1 MKKQRIFSGVQP
13 SGDLHIGN
21 YLGAIKQFVEL
32 QENADAV
39 FCIVDEHAITVPQ
52 IPKELRTKT
61 LEIAMLY
68 LAAGIDPKRSTMFIQ
83 SHVPAHA
90 ELGWILNTMTPLG
103 ELRRMTQ
110 FKEKAKVEKEHFYDI
125 FAKYTEELLSAILR
139 KEKYDALEVRGLE
152 LADLV
157 MAQENFDEKKGAVMA
172 GLLNYP
178 TLMAADILL
187 YQTDVVPVGEDQIQ
201 HIELTR
207 SIAERFNNRFGET
220 FTIPKAHL
228 NKTTARIMGLDDPAK
243 KMSKSAKS
251 AYNYIAILESP
262 DDIRKKFKAAVTDSE
277 TEVRFDANKKPAISN
292 LLNIYHAFSGK
303 PITDIEKMYEGKG
316 YGNFKKDLAEVVVA
330 GLAPIQA
337 RYHALAGDPGEA
349 LAILQKG
356 AEKAE
361 SLAQKTLSDVKE
373 KIGFI
378 LR

>member
-1 MKKQRIFSGVQP
+1 
-13 SGDLHIGN
+13 
-21 YLGAIKQFVEL
+21 
-32 QENADAV
+32 
-39 FCIVDEHAITVPQ
+39 
-52 IPKELRTKT
+52 
-61 LEIAMLY
+61 
-68 LAAGIDPKRSTMFIQ
+68 
-83 SHVPAHA
+83 
-90 ELGWILNTMTPLG
+90 
-103 ELRRMTQ
+103 
-110 FKEKAKVEKEHFYDI
+110 
-125 FAKYTEELLSAILR
+125 
-139 KEKYDALEVRGLE
+139 
-152 LADLV
+152 
-157 MAQENFDEKKGAVMA
+157 
-172 GLLNYP
+172 
-178 TLMAADILL
+178 
-187 YQTDVVPVGEDQIQ
+187 
-201 HIELTR
+201 
-207 SIAERFNNRFGET
+207 
-220 FTIPKAHL
+220 
-228 NKTTARIMGLDDPAK
+228 MGLDDPAK
-243 KMSKSAKS
+243 KMSKSAES
-251 AYNYIAILESP
+251 AHSYIAILESP